1 MDIGNKQIAE
11 EVLQELE
18 HAMLDG
24 YIVGNADVAK
34 YVEELR
40 EALKKAE

>member
-11 EVLQELE
+11 EVLRELE
-18 HAMLDG
+18 HSKYDV

-34 YVEELR
+34 YVEKLR